1 MEQFVAS
8 SRIAN
13 QTRFTIKT
21 WFSNRY
27 VISVLVIAL
36 EASYGRSAFYY
47 EQQQSVNIWTRT
59 SVDIVLSQVRYMT
72 IYLKKGTYY
81 SLR

>member
-1 MEQFVAS
+1 MEQFVAN

-21 WFSNRY
+21 WSSNRY

-36 EASYGRSAFYY
+36 EASYRRSAFYY
-47 EQQQSVNIWTRT
+47 EQQSVNIWTRT